1 MSNRF
6 FWDTH
11 FPDIDDGFKRYLEEM
26 VICMTQ
32 IALAQPRIEVGVG

>member
-11 FPDIDDGFKRYLEEM
+11 FPDIDDGFKRYLEENGGA
-26 VICMTQ
+26 TP
-32 IALAQPRIEVGVG
+32 LH